1 LTPIITAAL
10 LHMIKGVKSSRKHS
24 KLCIINLK
32 VPPIIMVALLHM
44 THGVNSS
51 RKAQTMW

>member
-1 LTPIITAAL
+1 LTPIITVAL

-32 VPPIIMVALLHM
+32 VPPIIMVALVHM